1 MNWSGTSR
9 CCSASTGGHS
19 TIGEPWAR
27 SPGRPDEEEAMP
39 ARRLTPLSV
48 ALAVGLTGA
57 GTASAHLAVR
67 PAAPRAPG
75 NVNVSRESGNQ
86 AEDAVAIQQTNPN
99 NVVVVANEGSA
110 CVAQG
115 ASVTGVGQVG
125 AFGAAEVPSSGD
137 KTGDYGD
144 VAIGP
149 NGQVVISYQDP
160 TGGEGPATVYEAK
173 DPDGL
178 GPMPMGPATQVLVSN
193 VGGFDYIPAQ
203 AGRSVDI
210 EIKLEYDRTGGVHN
224 GRLYLLWTQETPNES
239 NNTDVM
245 VQHSDDDGATWSTA
259 VKVNDDIGTT
269 SQFN

>member
-39 ARRLTPLSV
+39 ARRLSALSV

-110 CVAQG
+110 SALFHGWSTDGGRTWQTDRIADGDNLGTACCDPALAADNFG
-115 ASVTGVGQVG
+115 NIFLTWLASTGPVQ
-125 AFGAAEVPSSGD
+125 
-137 KTGDYGD
+137 
-144 VAIGP
+144 VAI
-149 NGQVVISYQDP
+149 
-160 TGGEGPATVYEAK
+160 
-173 DPDGL
+173 
-178 GPMPMGPATQVLVSN
+178 
-193 VGGFDYIPAQ
+193 
-203 AGRSVDI
+203 
-210 EIKLEYDRTGGVHN
+210 
-224 GRLYLLWTQETPNES
+224 
-239 NNTDVM
+239 
-245 VQHSDDDGATWSTA
+245 
-259 VKVNDDIGTT
+259 
-269 SQFN
+269 